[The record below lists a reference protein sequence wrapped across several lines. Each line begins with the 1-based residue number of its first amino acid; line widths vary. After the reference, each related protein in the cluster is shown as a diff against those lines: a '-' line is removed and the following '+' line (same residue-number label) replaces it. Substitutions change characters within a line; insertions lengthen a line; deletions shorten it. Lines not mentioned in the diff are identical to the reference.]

1 MTKHYS
7 FIYSLTNGS
16 CGATRKMN
24 KTEIQLLNE
33 ILSMIEIFKTTY
45 DKKLLARIYVNIL
58 ELAEIYNISEID
70 FDTLVM
76 NEIIKG

>member
-1 MTKHYS
+1 MD
-7 FIYSLTNGS
+7 I
-16 CGATRKMN
+16 
-24 KTEIQLLNE
+24 TETQLLNE
-33 ILSMIEIFKTTY
+33 ISSAIELFKVTH

-58 ELAEIYNISEID
+58 ELAEIHNISEID

>member
-1 MTKHYS
+1 
-7 FIYSLTNGS
+7 
-16 CGATRKMN
+16 MN

-33 ILSMIEIFKTTY
+33 ISSAIEIFKIAH
-45 DKKLLARIYVNIL
+45 DKKLIAQIYVNIL
-58 ELAEIYNISEID
+58 ELAEIHNISEID

>member
-1 MTKHYS
+1 
-7 FIYSLTNGS
+7 
-16 CGATRKMN
+16 MN
-24 KTEIQLLNE
+24 KSEIQLLNE
-33 ILSMIEIFKTTY
+33 ISSAIEIFKTTH

-58 ELAEIYNISEID
+58 ELAEIYNISEVD

>member
-1 MTKHYS
+1 
-7 FIYSLTNGS
+7 
-16 CGATRKMN
+16 MN

-33 ILSMIEIFKTTY
+33 ISSAIELFKTTH
-45 DKKLLARIYVNIL
+45 DKKLIARIYVNIL

>member
-1 MTKHYS
+1 
-7 FIYSLTNGS
+7 
-16 CGATRKMN
+16 MN
-24 KTEIQLLNE
+24 KSEIQLIDE
-33 ILSMIEIFKTTY
+33 ILSTIEIFKTTH

-58 ELAEIYNISEID
+58 ELTEIYNISEID

>member
-1 MTKHYS
+1 
-7 FIYSLTNGS
+7 
-16 CGATRKMN
+16 MN
-24 KTEIQLLNE
+24 NTEIQLLNE
-33 ILSMIEIFKTTY
+33 ISSAIELFKSIH

-58 ELAEIYNISEID
+58 ELAEIHNISEID

>member
-1 MTKHYS
+1 
-7 FIYSLTNGS
+7 
-16 CGATRKMN
+16 MN

-33 ILSMIEIFKTTY
+33 ILTMIELFKTTH
-45 DKKLLARIYVNIL
+45 DKKLIARIYVNIL
-58 ELAEIYNISEID
+58 ELAEIHNISEID

>member
-1 MTKHYS
+1 
-7 FIYSLTNGS
+7 
-16 CGATRKMN
+16 MN

-33 ILSMIEIFKTTY
+33 ISSAIEIFKTTHN
-45 DKKLLARIYVNIL
+45 KKLLVRIYVNIL
-58 ELAEIYNISEID
+58 EFAEIYNISEVD

>member
-1 MTKHYS
+1 
-7 FIYSLTNGS
+7 
-16 CGATRKMN
+16 MN

-33 ILSMIEIFKTTY
+33 ISSAIEIFKTTH

-58 ELAEIYNISEID
+58 ELAEIHNISEID

>member
-1 MTKHYS
+1 
-7 FIYSLTNGS
+7 
-16 CGATRKMN
+16 MN

-33 ILSMIEIFKTTY
+33 ILSAIEIFKTTH

-58 ELAEIYNISEID
+58 ELVEIYNISEID

-76 NEIIKG
+76 NEIIKD

>member
-1 MTKHYS
+1 
-7 FIYSLTNGS
+7 
-16 CGATRKMN
+16 MN

-33 ILSMIEIFKTTY
+33 ISSAIEIFKTSH

-58 ELAEIYNISEID
+58 ELAEIHNISEID

>member
-1 MTKHYS
+1 
-7 FIYSLTNGS
+7 
-16 CGATRKMN
+16 MN

-33 ILSMIEIFKTTY
+33 ISSAIEIFKVTHN
-45 DKKLLARIYVNIL
+45 KKLLARIYVNIL

>member
-1 MTKHYS
+1 MS
-7 FIYSLTNGS
+7 
-16 CGATRKMN
+16 

-33 ILSMIEIFKTTY
+33 ISSAIEIFKTSH

-58 ELAEIYNISEID
+58 ELAEIHNISEID

>member
-1 MTKHYS
+1 
-7 FIYSLTNGS
+7 
-16 CGATRKMN
+16 MN

-33 ILSMIEIFKTTY
+33 ISSAIELFKTSH

-58 ELAEIYNISEID
+58 ELAEIHNISEID

>member
-1 MTKHYS
+1 
-7 FIYSLTNGS
+7 
-16 CGATRKMN
+16 MN

-33 ILSMIEIFKTTY
+33 ITSAIELFKITY
-45 DKKLLARIYVNIL
+45 DKRLLARIYANIL

>member
-1 MTKHYS
+1 
-7 FIYSLTNGS
+7 
-16 CGATRKMN
+16 MN

-33 ILSMIEIFKTTY
+33 ISSAIKLFKITHN
-45 DKKLLARIYVNIL
+45 KKLIAQIYVNIL
-58 ELAEIYNISEID
+58 ELTEIHNISEID

>member
-1 MTKHYS
+1 
-7 FIYSLTNGS
+7 
-16 CGATRKMN
+16 MN
-24 KTEIQLLNE
+24 KTEIHLLNE
-33 ILSMIEIFKTTY
+33 ISSAIKLFKVTHN
-45 DKKLLARIYVNIL
+45 KKLIAQIYVNIL